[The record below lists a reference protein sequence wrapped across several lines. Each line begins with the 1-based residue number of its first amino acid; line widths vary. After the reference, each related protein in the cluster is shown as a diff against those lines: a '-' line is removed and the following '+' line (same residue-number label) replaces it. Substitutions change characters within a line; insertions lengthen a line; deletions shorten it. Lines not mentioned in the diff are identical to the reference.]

1 MFPVFFQQPQPLEPA
16 TDLVGKKTGRGSQD
30 IEKENYSHALGD
42 LGQVNPNKRQR
53 LFDEAMACTTIH
65 LTAMTSTSS
74 VVCAHLFPTGSP
86 LPRNCTQEALPPR
99 FFKHIRSEQAFS
111 PLTVQLDGELSE
123 LSDDEGNGDPMDGA
137 ACRAFNSQNP
147 GTPLGRDQ
155 GGFVTPIDSDDELC
169 QLLGRESSEDRSK
182 RSPSGLAK
190 FLESKFAAMRL
201 PNE

>member
-1 MFPVFFQQPQPLEPA
+1 MNPVFFQQLQPLEPA
-16 TDLVGKKTGRGSQD
+16 TDLVGKKTGRGSQSSG
-30 IEKENYSHALGD
+30 KENDSEISVDSAQPH
-42 LGQVNPNKRQR
+42 PNKRQR
-53 LFDEAMACTTIH
+53 LFNEAMACATIH
-65 LTAMTSTSS
+65 LTAETSTSS

-86 LPRNCTQEALPPR
+86 LPQSCIQGALPPR
-99 FFKHIRSEQAFS
+99 FFKHIRPEQAFS